1 LQKHK
6 IIANSEFISLKIG
19 KKLFIPLM
27 ALGLFTIVYWIIGE
41 HYGSGDLRGYL
52 LVQFLPMLI
61 MPIILLSFK
70 RKSAKAYWYLLLFYV
85 FAKLFEYFDGQ
96 IFELFGF
103 INARQ

>member
-1 LQKHK
+1 VL
-6 IIANSEFISLKIG
+6 L
-19 KKLFIPLM
+19 

-70 RKSAKAYWYLLLFYV
+70 RSTKQFSNHWSLHSHT
-85 FAKLFEYFDGQ
+85 
-96 IFELFGF
+96 
-103 INARQ
+103 